1 MQEIVTRFEAFLLT
15 EQRVASN
22 TLHAYRTDL
31 KQFLAYLDQRSIA
44 LPDARKEDIKDF
56 LRYIK
61 ETLQTNARTM
71 SRKISTLKAFY
82 KYMHKESGWENLAL
96 NLTFPKVDR
105 LLPHFLTEDQIEL
118 LFKTAQSDASTL
130 GQRNHMLLELLYASG
145 MRISELVA
153 ISINDIQWE
162 RNIIKISGKGGK
174 ERLIPLPESTIA
186 HLKKY
191 ITEIRPVVCADQRV
205 TTILFPVVYGK
216 AIKSLTRQACW
227 HILKQMCIKASLPE
241 SISLHQ
247 LRHSLA
253 THLLKKGAHLR
264 SIQLLLGHEQLST
277 VQIYTHVQDE
287 RIKEVYKKKHPRF

>member
-22 TLHAYRTDL
+22 TLHAYSTDL
-31 KQFLAYLDQRSIA
+31 KQFLTYLEQRSIA
-44 LPDARKEDIKDF
+44 LPDARKEDLKDF
-56 LRYIK
+56 LRYLK

-82 KYMHKESGWENLAL
+82 KYMHKESGWENLGL
-96 NLTFPKVDR
+96 NLSFPKLDKR
-105 LLPHFLTEDQIEL
+105 LPHFLTEDQIEL
-118 LFKTAQSDASTL
+118 LFKTAHNDSSLL

-145 MRISELVA
+145 MRISELVGL
-153 ISINDIQWE
+153 SINDIQWE
-162 RNIIKISGKGGK
+162 RYIIKISGKGGK
-174 ERLIPLPESTIA
+174 ERLIPLPETTIT
-186 HLKKY
+186 HLKTY
-191 ITEIRPVVCADQRV
+191 ITEIRPACIDQRP
-205 TTILFPVVYGK
+205 TTILFPVIYGK
-216 AIKSLTRQACW
+216 VIKPLTRQACW

-287 RIKEVYKKKHPRF
+287 RSKEVYKKKHPRF